1 MKDKNLPNDIQNK
14 SLEELT
20 DLANNIIKNLEKK
33 DLENSIDEYQML
45 LKLNNLIEKKFVK
58 YSKEI
63 SDNTKHKIKKILE
76 NNGKKIK

>member
-1 MKDKNLPNDIQNK
+1 
-14 SLEELT
+14 
-20 DLANNIIKNLEKK
+20 
-33 DLENSIDEYQML
+33 ML